1 MVVLGDRYKFSQNEI
16 KLLKKEFREFIQID
30 ISSDT
35 INIIKRLQKEKK
47 ISIIVLYKSKIRI
60 RFNTYLKS
68 WR

>member
-35 INIIKRLQKEKK
+35 INIIKSYKK
-47 ISIIVLYKSKIRI
+47 RKKS
-60 RFNTYLKS
+60 L
-68 WR
+68 